1 MGDGRWA
8 MGEAWLIA
16 AERSEAYRGRAQRG
30 LSRPSAARPI
40 AAERRFGGAPYN
52 GIVIPSKAASVWGN
66 RVLA

>member
-8 MGEAWLIA
+8 MG
-16 AERSEAYRGRAQRG
+16 
-30 LSRPSAARPI
+30 AARPI
-40 AAERRFGGAPYN
+40 AAERRLGGAPYN

>member
-8 MGEAWLIA
+8 MGDG
-16 AERSEAYRGRAQRG
+16 RSEAYRGRAQRG

-40 AAERRFGGAPYN
+40 AAERRLGGAPYN